1 MNAVKAKDVDEYI
14 AAFPADVQ
22 KVMEQVRAAVKK
34 AVPQVR
40 EVISYDMPGFKVNRV
55 LVYFAGYAKHI
66 GFYPG
71 AAAIAAFK
79 EEISG
84 YKWAKG
90 SVQFPLGRPM
100 PLDLIAGIT
109 KFRLEEDA
117 KVKK

>member
-1 MNAVKAKDVDEYI
+1 MNAVKAKNVDEYI

-22 KVMEQVRAAVKK
+22 KVMEQVRESIKK
-34 AVPQVR
+34 AVPQVN

-55 LVYFAGYAKHI
+55 LVYFAGYTKHI

-79 EEISG
+79 EEISD

-100 PLDLIAGIT
+100 PLDLIARIT
-109 KFRLEEDA
+109 QFRL
-117 KVKK
+117 